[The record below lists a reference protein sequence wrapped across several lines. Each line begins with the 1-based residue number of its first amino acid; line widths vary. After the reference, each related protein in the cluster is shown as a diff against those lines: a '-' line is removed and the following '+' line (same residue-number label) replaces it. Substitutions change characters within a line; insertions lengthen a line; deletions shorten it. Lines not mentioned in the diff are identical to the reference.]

1 MPESVKKDSDIH
13 INFAKSADFIFAEIE
28 VQWSSS
34 IREHIKHYQQFSF
47 LAAAIIVD
55 PLIYGKYCVYFVYFG
70 KC

>member
-55 PLIYGKYCVYFVYFG
+55 PLLLPFFVMYLFV
-70 KC
+70 